1 VLEKVNEWRDEVC
14 IDHRLDLIG
23 ITGSDVGNG
32 PASLL
37 SDGLFG
43 TGKKTEK
50 GREGAAI
57 DDDLSLNI
65 VASDDVANRSKCRGL
80 DLELDDLITSG
91 NTAVEEFMSNS
102 TRRRGTPASMTAWI
116 LSLFPSER
124 YEIAQQESIK
134 TSSSNEKINL
144 ASMGKAG

>member
-1 VLEKVNEWRDEVC
+1 VLEKVNEWRDEIC
-14 IDHRLDLIG
+14 IDDRLDLIG
-23 ITGSDVGNG
+23 IAGSDVGDS
-32 PASLL
+32 PASLF

-65 VASDDVANRSKCRGL
+65 IAGDDVADRSKSRGL
-80 DLELDDLITSG
+80 DLELDSLTTSG
-91 NTAVEEFMSNS
+91 STAVDEFMRSS

-116 LSLFPSER
+116 FSLFPSER
-124 YEIAQQESIK
+124 YEIAQHESIK

-144 ASMGKAG
+144 ASIGKAG